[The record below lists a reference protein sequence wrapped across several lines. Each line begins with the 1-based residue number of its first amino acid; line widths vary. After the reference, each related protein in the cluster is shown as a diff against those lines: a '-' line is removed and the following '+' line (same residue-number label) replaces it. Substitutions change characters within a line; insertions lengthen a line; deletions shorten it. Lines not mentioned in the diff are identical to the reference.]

1 MRYEVKVAF
10 LDGAQPRRPG
20 ESVVLSPRQARFL
33 ELGGFVAL
41 PAPPKT
47 TQSMDEAAPADV
59 GDEFQ
64 PAAGGP
70 KRRGGK

>member
-20 ESVVLSPRQARFL
+20 ESVELSPRQASFL

-47 TQSMDEAAPADV
+47 TESMDEAAPAGA
-59 GDEFQ
+59 GDENQ
-64 PAAGGP
+64 PAAGTA
-70 KRRGGK
+70 KRKGGK